1 MSNRIGI
8 IGIGL
13 LGSAL
18 TERLLAANHEVVG
31 FDRDASH
38 LARFVDLGGQ
48 PQASAAE
55 VAAAAT
61 RILLSLPNS
70 DVVESVVVE
79 MAGALRAGTLI
90 IDTTTGAPDKTVRI
104 AQQLLS
110 RGIRYLDATV
120 AGSSEQ
126 ARQGDIVI
134 MAGGSTED
142 YTACADVFDTLAR
155 QTFHVGPHGCGAR
168 MKLVVNLVLGLN
180 RAALAEGLTLA
191 RASGIDLATALE
203 VLRSG
208 AAYSAAMD
216 AKGRKMIEEDFAPQ
230 ARLAQHHKDVGL
242 ILDLAAASGI
252 DLPLSQVH
260 DELLTTAQQRG
271 WGELDNSAVIKAFAR
286 SNPVRSEDE
295 L

>member
-18 TERLLAANHEVVG
+18 TERLLAADFEVIG
-31 FDRDASH
+31 FDPDDSRLS
-38 LARFVDLGGQ
+38 RFLDLGGK
-48 PQASAAE
+48 ARSSAAE
-55 VAAAAT
+55 VAVDAT

-70 DVVESVVVE
+70 EVVESVVGE
-79 MAGALRAGTLI
+79 IAESLRGGSWV
-90 IDTTTGAPDKTVRI
+90 IDTTTGAPDKTELI
-104 AQQLLS
+104 ARRLLA
-110 RGIRYLDATV
+110 RGVGYLDATV

-126 ARQGDIVI
+126 ARRGDIV
-134 MAGGSTED
+134 MMVGGDPED
-142 YTACADVFDTLAR
+142 YAACADVFDVLAR
-155 QTFHVGPHGCGAR
+155 QTFHVGPSGCGSR

-191 RASGIDLATALE
+191 RVSGIDLATALD

-216 AKGRKMIEEDFAPQ
+216 TKGRKMIDEDFTPQ

-242 ILDLAAASGI
+242 ILDLAGACGI
-252 DLPLSQVH
+252 ELPLSQLHNEVLGLA
-260 DELLTTAQQRG
+260 ERLGL
-271 WGELDNSAVIKAFAR
+271 GELDNSAIIKAFGQ
-286 SNPVRSEDE
+286 SNPRRPADAP
-295 L
+295 